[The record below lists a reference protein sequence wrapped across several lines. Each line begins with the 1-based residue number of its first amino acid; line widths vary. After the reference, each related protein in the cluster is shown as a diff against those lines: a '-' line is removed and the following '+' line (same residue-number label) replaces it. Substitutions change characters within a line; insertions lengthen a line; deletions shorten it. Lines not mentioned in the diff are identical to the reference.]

1 VRRKELK
8 AKGGEGVGE
17 VDETWEGV
25 IFCFFGSPCRP
36 EIPENQKFIKF
47 FLPCLQA

>member
-1 VRRKELK
+1 MQVV
-8 AKGGEGVGE
+8 GEGV

-36 EIPENQKFIKF
+36 EIPENQIFIRH
-47 FLPCLQA
+47 FLPRLKALN